1 MSTAAIISDINS
13 IMDYENNYSIKTE
26 GNALIFRTSTFKAEK
41 SSVLHSGVYSKEF
54 MSILMASG
62 VCMLAYMFLSPS
74 ISGPALFTTLMFILV
89 AAFTGARTF
98 IFKEKYLETVFNR
111 SSSTARL
118 TYSGTF
124 SKKTEEIPFAEI
136 ISVETDIKRFEQ
148 ENKDGADF
156 VQKISVQHGS
166 AVPGLGET
174 EEFMTLSLKLK
185 DGSERMIYA
194 GDLKERPVVP
204 AQEIKEFIFNQ
215 N

>member
-1 MSTAAIISDINS
+1 MSRTAIIAEIYPT
-13 IMDYENNYSIKTE
+13 MDQEKSYSIKTE
-26 GNALIFRTSTFKAEK
+26 GKEFIFRTSAFKAEK

-54 MSILMASG
+54 MSILLASG
-62 VCMLAYMFLSPS
+62 ICMFAYMFLSPY
-74 ISGPALFTTLMFILV
+74 IIGPSLFAMLMFILV

-111 SSSTARL
+111 STRTARL
-118 TYSGTF
+118 IYSGTF
-124 SKKTEEIPFAEI
+124 SKKTEDIPLAEI
-136 ISVETDIKRFEQ
+136 ISVETDIKKFEQ

-174 EEFMTLSLKLK
+174 EEFLTLSLKLK

-194 GDLKERPVVP
+194 GDLKESPVLPVR
-204 AQEIKEFIFNQ
+204 EIRKFIFDQ